1 MNNNCTSFPIIC
13 TAPIVLENITMET
26 VNSTSLKISWTMP
39 VDIVNGFVVYYTPN
53 GTVNV
58 FSNSTYQ
65 TVVSNL
71 LPGITYCVIG
81 YAYKDLL
88 SANVTAKGI
97 VSLLSLCC

>member
-1 MNNNCTSFPIIC
+1 
-13 TAPIVLENITMET
+13 MET
-26 VNSTSLKISWTMP
+26 VNSTSLKISWTVP
-39 VDIVNGFVVYYTPN
+39 VDIVNGFAVYYTPN

-71 LPGITYCVIG
+71 LPGITYCVIV

-88 SANVTAKGI
+88 SPSVTAKGI
-97 VSLLSLCC
+97 VS

>member
-1 MNNNCTSFPIIC
+1 M
-13 TAPIVLENITMET
+13 
-26 VNSTSLKISWTMP
+26 KISWTVP
-39 VDIVNGFVVYYTPN
+39 VDVVNGFIVYYAPN

-71 LPGITYCVIG
+71 LPGVTYCVIV

-88 SANVTAKGI
+88 SANVTTKGI
-97 VSLLSLCC
+97 VS